1 MSEPGCIEEV
11 PSLAALREAGAQRLD
26 PMRFRYLEVLSRR
39 LEETMQGEVR
49 ALVQERLQQALA
61 DYAARFQRAQQAAV
75 ADQGMQRSAA
85 PAPAAAV
92 RPLVQLSRYLQE
104 RTQDA
109 GDGRPCDSE
118 FDAQFDTAFGGE
130 MKSVRRFRQAWS
142 RIAAEDQVEL
152 AAGRGPVNAGPLNS
166 HMLVLRSLE
175 LMRGLSPD
183 YLQHFLSQVD
193 SLLWLEQAHHNA
205 SPGTRPARRN
215 GLRKSE
221 PVTKGCRNR

>member
-1 MSEPGCIEEV
+1 MSEPGCTQEV

-26 PMRFRYLEVLSRR
+26 PVRFRYLEVLSRR
-39 LEETMQGEVR
+39 LDALQGEVR
-49 ALVQERLQQALA
+49 ALVQGRLQQALA

-75 ADQGMQRSAA
+75 DDRGVQRRAA

-92 RPLVQLSRYLQE
+92 RPLAALNRYLQE
-104 RTQDA
+104 RMQDA
-109 GDGRPCDSE
+109 GDGRAH
-118 FDAQFDTAFGGE
+118 DAESDGE

-193 SLLWLEQAHHNA
+193 ALLWLEQAHQKA
-205 SPGTRPARRN
+205 SAGTKPARRN
-215 GLRKSE
+215 GPRKS
-221 PVTKGCRNR
+221 